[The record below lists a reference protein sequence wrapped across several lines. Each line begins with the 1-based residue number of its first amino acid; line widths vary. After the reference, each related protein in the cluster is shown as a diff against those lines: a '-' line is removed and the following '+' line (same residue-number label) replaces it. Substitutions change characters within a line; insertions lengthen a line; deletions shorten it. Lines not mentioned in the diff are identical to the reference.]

1 MKETKE
7 PLAKFQAKVNKDGR
21 VTIPR
26 PILETL
32 GLKQNDYVK
41 VLLRKIEI
49 SGKTITV
56 TAQAVLA
63 VKIGKYGAI
72 TLPKKL
78 IKEFELKE
86 NEAVEVIILDYYKFD
101 ELVSEKGK
109 ELLSRL
115 QSRNNYKVLPTDT
128 SYISEIGIRYK
139 YLF

>member
-21 VTIPR
+21 ITIPR
-26 PILETL
+26 PILETF

-41 VLLRKIEI
+41 VLIRKIEI
-49 SGKTITV
+49 SDKTITV

-78 IKEFELKE
+78 MREFELKE
-86 NEAVEVIILDYYKFD
+86 NEPVEVIILDYYKFE

-115 QSRNNYKVLPTDT
+115 QSRNNYKILPTDS
-128 SYISEIGIRYK
+128 SYLNEIGVTYK